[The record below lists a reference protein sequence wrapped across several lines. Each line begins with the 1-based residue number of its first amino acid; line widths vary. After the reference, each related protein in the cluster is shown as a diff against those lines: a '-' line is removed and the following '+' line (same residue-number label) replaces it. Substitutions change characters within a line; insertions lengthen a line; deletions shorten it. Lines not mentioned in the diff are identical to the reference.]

1 VAWAR
6 PILIGTPFLGKS
18 ISILKDTCQRADSH
32 SVHWTLSQLS
42 PYASSLSF
50 WRKLSVFNS
59 LIRISIAL
67 QCGIRI
73 APSGLRKEN
82 LLEGNHMRRLLPCLS
97 TIILVVLP
105 LITDVA
111 SASDQTKDDDRLRN
125 CGTVLKEI
133 LDVPDNIPQDLLD
146 KADCVVVFPS
156 VLKAAFI
163 VGGSYGRGAMS
174 CRRGEDFRGPWGAP
188 TMMALEGGSFG
199 FQIGGQATDFVL
211 LVMNESG
218 ARGILASKVKL
229 GGDASVAA
237 GPVGRDASADTDATL
252 RSEILSYSRARG
264 LFAGVSLEGST
275 IRPDNGDNRR
285 VYGRKIPAREIVL
298 SGTVAVPPAA
308 EQMTSTLDARTPK
321 HRP

>member
-1 VAWAR
+1 MR
-6 PILIGTPFLGKS
+6 KFL
-18 ISILKDTCQRADSH
+18 T
-32 SVHWTLSQLS
+32 
-42 PYASSLSF
+42 
-50 WRKLSVFNS
+50 
-59 LIRISIAL
+59 
-67 QCGIRI
+67 
-73 APSGLRKEN
+73 
-82 LLEGNHMRRLLPCLS
+82 CLS
-97 TIILVVLP
+97 TVLLVVLP
-105 LITDVA
+105 PLAELVTAADK
-111 SASDQTKDDDRLRN
+111 TKDDDRLKN
-125 CGTVLKEI
+125 CGSVLKEI

-174 CRRGEDFRGPWGAP
+174 CRKGANFRGPWGAP
-188 TMMALEGGSFG
+188 TMMALEGGSVG

-237 GPVGRDASADTDATL
+237 GPVGRDSSAETDATL

-285 VYGRKIPAREIVL
+285 VYGKEIPAREIVL

-308 EQMTSTLDARTPK
+308 EQLISTLDAKTPK
-321 HRP
+321 HRT